1 MQELVTEP
9 ANILN
14 CGKEIERNG
23 NSPGI
28 GRRKM
33 MLTTL
38 QLHPSTVRGISRVN
52 TAVAACTWPR
62 APVLSRAFCKG
73 ISWPCPIVFA
83 VPYSRN
89 VVLFS

>member
-28 GRRKM
+28 GPRKM
-33 MLTTL
+33 MLTML
-38 QLHPSTVRGISRVN
+38 QLHPSTVRGISRAN
-52 TAVAACTWPR
+52 TALAACT
-62 APVLSRAFCKG
+62 
-73 ISWPCPIVFA
+73 
-83 VPYSRN
+83 
-89 VVLFS
+89 